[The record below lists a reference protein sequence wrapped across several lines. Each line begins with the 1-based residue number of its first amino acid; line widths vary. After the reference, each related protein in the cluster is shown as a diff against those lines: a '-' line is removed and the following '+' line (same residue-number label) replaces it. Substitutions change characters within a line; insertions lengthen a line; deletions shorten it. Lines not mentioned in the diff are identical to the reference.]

1 MTKIYNAY
9 ETKRKCEKL
18 YSDIICFNIHNLPT
32 KNAQWKLYNEKI
44 NEIVNE
50 VEGEYDSLN
59 IYDEIFT
66 IGNKIDIYYMNIK
79 TAIIKSITVKYN
91 TCTGCLNLSLYQK
104 IFTIIVFIKRL
115 MILVS
120 TWHERLIK
128 IS

>member
-91 TCTGCLNLSLYQK
+91 TCTWMPE
-104 IFTIIVFIKRL
+104 FIV
-115 MILVS
+115 VS
-120 TWHERLIK
+120 EDIHNNSIYKTSYDTCIHLA
-128 IS
+128 